1 MAIVRMTLDTSKPFV
16 LTDKMKAE
24 IEAAAK
30 RPITFDEDCPELTD
44 DQIAEFKM
52 LMRQQKSRRLR
63 RVVSLR
69 LSNES
74 FEKAKKFG
82 DGYTTVLSKIL
93 ETALNNPKILAE
105 CL

>member
-1 MAIVRMTLDTSKPFV
+1 MIRTYILKKGQKPTEEMLRQV
-16 LTDKMKAE
+16 AE
-24 IEAAAK
+24 AAK

-52 LMRQQKSRRLR
+52 LMRQQKSRRLK

-74 FEKAKKFG
+74 FAKARQFG
-82 DGYTTVLSKIL
+82 EGYTTVLSKIL
-93 ETALNNPKILAE
+93 ESALNNPRILAE